1 MILVS
6 SSSSSSRVRVVLVLS
21 TSLISDDDD
30 DDEDDEDDE
39 EEEDGFATTFP
50 SLSSSLSIEMLLSVS
65 RNILST
71 DINTTAMRNKITYL
85 TNRFELIL
93 CAKPRPVVFLD

>member
-1 MILVS
+1 M
-6 SSSSSSRVRVVLVLS
+6 RVVLVLS

-30 DDEDDEDDE
+30 DEDDDDDDKG
-39 EEEDGFATTFP
+39 EEDIFTTTFP
-50 SLSSSLSIEMLLSVS
+50 SLSSSLSIEMLLSVNC